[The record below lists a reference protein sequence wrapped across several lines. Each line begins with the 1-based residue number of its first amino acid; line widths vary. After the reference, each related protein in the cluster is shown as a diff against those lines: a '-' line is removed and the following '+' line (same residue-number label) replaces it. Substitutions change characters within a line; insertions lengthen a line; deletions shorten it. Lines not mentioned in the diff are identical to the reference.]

1 MSTLSG
7 TWQLIR
13 LILRRDRL
21 RLPIWLL
28 AILGV
33 VYASAQA
40 VQVTY
45 DTPAAIASYA
55 GTMSSSAAAIAMSGP
70 PTALQTTGGITIFEI
85 NTTAIVAVALMAI
98 FLVVR
103 HTRAEE
109 EAGRTELMRS
119 TVVGR
124 HAPTLAALLVVGSA
138 CLVVGAGI
146 TLILLSFDLPT
157 SGALVHGTSIGLLGL
172 AFTAIGAAAAQVTAN
187 ARGALGI
194 ASAVL
199 GASYILRAAG
209 DVGNG
214 VLSWLSPIGWAQAA
228 EPFGADRWWPLLLL
242 VVFVALALGLA
253 AELTTHRDVGAGLVP
268 ARAGPAHA
276 SPRLLSAVGL
286 AARLQRGSVIGWA
299 VGMFIGGIAFGSFG
313 REVTSMVEGNPEIAE
328 FLAQEGAGSLVDA
341 YFAAIL
347 AMLAIV
353 GAGFTVSSALRMRGE
368 ESTGRVEPLL
378 ATGLSRSRWLAGSL
392 TVTVVGTAFVM
403 AVAGLGVGLAHGLAT
418 DDMGQLPRLLGAM
431 FAYTPAVLVL
441 GGLAVLLFGWL
452 PRAAAAAWAV
462 LAGCLVIAWLGGLL
476 EFPGWMRDLSPFVH
490 TPEAPVDTVTATPLV
505 LLVAIAVAAAG
516 LGLAG
521 LRRRDIG

>member
-7 TWQLIR
+7 TGELIR
-13 LILRRDRL
+13 LILRRDRI

-45 DTPAAIASYA
+45 DTPASIATYA

-70 PTALQTTGGITIFEI
+70 PTALHTTGGITVFEI

-109 EAGRTELMRS
+109 EAGRTELLRS

-146 TLILLSFDLPT
+146 AAILLSFDLPT
-157 SGALVHGTSIGLLGL
+157 TGSLVYATSIGLLGL

-194 ASAVL
+194 ASATL
-199 GASYILRAAG
+199 GVSFLLRAAG
-209 DVGNG
+209 DVGDG

-228 EPFGADRWWPLLLL
+228 EPFGDNRWWPLLLL
-242 VVFVALALGLA
+242 VGFVGLALALTA
-253 AELTTHRDVGAGLVP
+253 QLTAHRDVGSGLVP
-268 ARAGPAHA
+268 PRAGPAHA
-276 SPRLLSAVGL
+276 SPRLVSALGL
-286 AARLQRGSVIGWA
+286 AARLQRGSVIGWT
-299 VGMFIGGIAFGSFG
+299 VGMLVGGVAFGSFG

-328 FLAQEGAGSLVDA
+328 FLAAEGAGSLVDA

-347 AMLAIV
+347 GMLAIV
-353 GAGFTVSSALRMRGE
+353 AAGFTVSSALRMRGE
-368 ESTGRVEPLL
+368 ETSGRVEPLL
-378 ATGLSRSRWLAGSL
+378 ATGLSRTRWLAGNL
-392 TVTVVGTAFVM
+392 TVTVVGTGIVM
-403 AVAGLGVGLAHGLAT
+403 AAAGLGVGLAHGVAT
-418 DDMGQLPRLLGAM
+418 DDVGQLPRLLGAT

-441 GGLAVLLFGWL
+441 GGLGVLLFGWL
-452 PRAAAAAWAV
+452 PRAAAVTWAV
-462 LAGCLVIAWLGGLL
+462 LGGCLVIAWLGGLL
-476 EFPGWMRDLSPFVH
+476 EFPAWMRDLSPFVH
-490 TPEAPVDTVTATPLV
+490 TPEAPVEAIAAAPLLV
-505 LLVAIAVAAAG
+505 LAAIAVAAAG
-516 LGLAG
+516 LGLVG